1 MSSQNQLRK
10 EQKQEWY
17 QHNKERILEKER
29 NSERKKETQR
39 EWYLKNKE
47 DIKRKQKIYRER
59 TFIMKLMKTSGPEE
73 RMWYK
78 YEKLRRS
85 INLQRII
92 NKGA

>member
-17 QHNKERILEKER
+17 QHNKERILEKEK

-47 DIKRKQKIYRER
+47 KCIDCLLY
-59 TFIMKLMKTSGPEE
+59 TSDAADE
-73 RMWYK
+73 
-78 YEKLRRS
+78 
-85 INLQRII
+85 
-92 NKGA
+92 

>member
-1 MSSQNQLRK
+1 MTK
-10 EQKQEWY
+10 
-17 QHNKERILEKER
+17 
-29 NSERKKETQR
+29 KKEHIKKIKHK
-39 EWYLKNKE
+39 WYLKNKE

-92 NKGA
+92 NKGAQ